1 VIYWLWQRRRA
12 EAKNNK
18 LRKRKMGLNLNDVL
32 RRKRQQQDAQDRP
45 KAEWFGVGGKHKNP
59 VKVRFLQEFS
69 EDSPSYDSTLGK
81 ILFLAEHTS
90 PYDFKRRAECTFD
103 SEGRCFA
110 CEMNK
115 IETKGTYN
123 GEEKN
128 YPWSQKTNMY
138 TWVATEDGE
147 LKVLSRPAPGTFF
160 DQLHDFSEDDGE
172 GSITKHEFKISKGA
186 AKNDKWSLSV
196 QLKTS
201 FELPDLSEVPDI
213 ESAVGRKISYEEQ
226 KKFYIPEPKED
237 QEPQISQA
245 PSAKSESNFD
255 W

>member
-1 VIYWLWQRRRA
+1 
-12 EAKNNK
+12 
-18 LRKRKMGLNLNDVL
+18 MGLDLNDVL
-32 RRKRQQQDAQDRP
+32 RKKRQQQENAERP
-45 KAEWFGVGGKHKNP
+45 KVEWFGVGGKNKNP

-69 EDSPSYDSTLGK
+69 EDSPSYDSARGK

-90 PYDFKRRAECTFD
+90 PYDFKRRAECTFEAD
-103 SEGRCFA
+103 GRCFA

-115 IETKGTYN
+115 VEQKGTYN

-138 TWVATEDGE
+138 TWVATEDGD

-160 DQLHDFSEDDGE
+160 DQLHDFSLDDGE
-172 GSITKHEFKISKGA
+172 GSITNHEFKISKGA

-201 FELPDLSEVPDI
+201 FELPDLSELPEI
-213 ESAVGRKISYEEQ
+213 EAAVGRKVPYAEQ

-237 QEPQISQA
+237 QDPQVTSVPATQQK
-245 PSAKSESNFD
+245 PDNFD

>member
-1 VIYWLWQRRRA
+1 
-12 EAKNNK
+12 
-18 LRKRKMGLNLNDVL
+18 MGLNLDDVL
-32 RRKRQQQDAQDRP
+32 RKKRQQQENAERP
-45 KAEWFGVGGKHKNP
+45 KVEWFGVGGKHKNP

-69 EDSPSYDSTLGK
+69 ADSPNYDSSRGT

-90 PYDFKRRAECTFD
+90 PYDFKKRAECTAD
-103 SEGRCFA
+103 TEGRCFA

-115 IETKGTYN
+115 VEIKGTYN

-138 TWVATEDGE
+138 TWIATEDGE

-160 DQLHDFSEDDGE
+160 DQLHDFNLDDGE
-172 GSITKHEFKISKGA
+172 GSITKHEFKISKGS

-201 FELPDLSEVPDI
+201 FELPDLSELVDL
-213 ESAVGRKISYEEQ
+213 ETAVGRKIAYADQ
-226 KKFYIPEPKED
+226 KNFYIPTPKDD
-237 QEPQISQA
+237 QDPQVTEV
-245 PSAKSESNFD
+245 AKSQTTASNFD